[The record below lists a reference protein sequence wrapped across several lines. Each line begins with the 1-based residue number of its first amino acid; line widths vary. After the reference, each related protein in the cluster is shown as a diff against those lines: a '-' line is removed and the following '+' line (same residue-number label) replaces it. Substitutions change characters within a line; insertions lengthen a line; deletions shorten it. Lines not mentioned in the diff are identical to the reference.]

1 MRANMGLLISLLRK
15 IVASPVVHND
25 EVAHNEGVYI
35 EENHEQ
41 ENDMQ
46 FGANEDIDEENFHE
60 NIADGDIQQNVQVRG
75 VKKVK
80 RPKKKK
86 NSDSPYYGRTTQI
99 PATTNGPTRRS
110 VRLSRL
116 PSRLNSYILEAES
129 DTASDTD
136 D

>member
-1 MRANMGLLISLLRK
+1 MGLLINFLRK
-15 IVASPVVHND
+15 IVATPVVHND
-25 EVAHNEGVYI
+25 EVAHNEEAYI

-41 ENDMQ
+41 ENDRQ
-46 FGANEDIDEENFHE
+46 FGANEDINEENFGE

-86 NSDSPYYGRTTQI
+86 NSDPSYYGRTTQI
-99 PATTNGPTRRS
+99 PATANGPTRRS
-110 VRLSRL
+110 IRLTRL
-116 PSRLNSYILEAES
+116 PARLNSYILEAES